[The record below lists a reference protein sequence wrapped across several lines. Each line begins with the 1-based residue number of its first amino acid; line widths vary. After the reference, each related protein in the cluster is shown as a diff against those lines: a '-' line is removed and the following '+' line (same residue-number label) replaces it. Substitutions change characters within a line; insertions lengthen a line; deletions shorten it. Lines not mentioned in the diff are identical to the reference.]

1 MTDPVVAQAPVDVE
15 DRFRLLVSAV
25 SDYAIYMLSPEGI
38 VSSWNTGAQRF
49 KGYTGVE
56 IIGQHFSRFY
66 TPEDQRAGMPARAL
80 RRALEEGKFED
91 EGWRVRKDGSHFWA
105 SIVVDPVRDA
115 AGRLVGFAKITR
127 DITERK
133 RAAEALHTSEER
145 FRLLVQG
152 VTDYAIYMLSPE
164 GLITN
169 WNVGAER
176 IKGYSESE
184 VINTH
189 FSRFYTPDDAAAG
202 VPQRALATAAAEGRF
217 EAEGWRMRKD
227 GSRFWAHVVI
237 DSIRNSLGEL
247 IGFAKVTRDITERQ
261 RAQLALEK
269 AKEALFQSQKVE
281 AIGKLTG
288 GVAHDFNNL
297 LSVMLNGVEL
307 LKKRLRDPDDL
318 RTLDAMERAGK
329 RGATLTRQLLTFARQ
344 QPLDPKRHSVNEVLL
359 SFEAV
364 LRRAN
369 RADVGFELQLASNLP
384 LVLVDAPQVEAAVLN
399 LIVNARDATPDGGAI
414 TLRTDEVQLD
424 DGMVGALK
432 AGRYVTIS
440 VSDTGAGMAPD
451 VLKRAVEPFFTT
463 KPIGAGTGLGLSQT
477 FGLMQQSGG
486 DLAIAST
493 PGRGTCVT
501 MYFPALPDQQA
512 SAVAVSTRSE
522 TALVVDDQEDVLA
535 MAAELFRSMGY
546 DVLLAN
552 NGVEAL
558 QILKRTPEVDVLFT
572 DVMMPQ
578 MTGVELAR
586 EARALRPGVKIILAS
601 GYSAPA
607 AGVASLD
614 DDSVQF
620 VSKPYSLSQIMRQLR
635 SPNRH

>member
-1 MTDPVVAQAPVDVE
+1 MPASPSTTPLPLDE

-49 KGYTGVE
+49 KGYTEAE
-56 IIGQHFSRFY
+56 IVGKHFSRFY
-66 TPEDQRAGMPARAL
+66 TPADQQAGLPARAL
-80 RRALEEGKFED
+80 RRARTEGKFEG

-105 SIVVDPVRDA
+105 SVVVDPVRDGE
-115 AGRLVGFAKITR
+115 GRLVGFAKITR

-169 WNVGAER
+169 WNSGAER
-176 IKGYSESE
+176 IKGFSESE

-189 FSRFYTPDDAAAG
+189 FSRFYTPEDAQQDM
-202 VPQRALATAAAEGRF
+202 PRKALETAAAVGRY
-217 EAEGWRMRKD
+217 ESEGWRLRRD
-227 GSRFWAHVVI
+227 GTRFWAHVVI
-237 DSIRNSLGEL
+237 DTIHNSLGEL
-247 IGFAKVTRDITERQ
+247 IGFAKITRDISERR
-261 RAQLALEK
+261 RAAVALEK
-269 AKEALFQSQKVE
+269 AQEALFQSQKVE

-307 LKKRLRDPDDL
+307 LKQRLRDPEDL
-318 RTLDAMERAGK
+318 RTLDAMQRAGK
-329 RGATLTRQLLTFARQ
+329 RGATLTHQLLTFARQ
-344 QPLDPKRHSVNEVLL
+344 QPLDQKKHSVNEVLL

-369 RADVGFELQLASNLP
+369 RAGIDFDLQLGQGLP
-384 LVLVDAPQVEAAVLN
+384 MVMVDAPQVEAAVLN

-414 TLRTDEVQLD
+414 TLRTALQTLA
-424 DGMVGALK
+424 DGEVGALK

-440 VSDTGAGMAPD
+440 VSDTGTGMAPD
-451 VLKRAVEPFFTT
+451 VIQRAVEPFFTT
-463 KPIGAGTGLGLSQT
+463 KPVGMGTGLGLSQT
-477 FGLMQQSGG
+477 FGLVQQSGG
-486 DLAIAST
+486 DLVIDSA
-493 PGRGTCVT
+493 PGKGACVT
-501 MYFPALPDQQA
+501 LYFPALADDAPGEAADLE
-512 SAVAVSTRSE
+512 RSE
-522 TALVVDDQEDVLA
+522 TALVVDDQEDVLV

-546 DVLLAN
+546 EVLVAN

-558 QILKRTPEVDVLFT
+558 QILNRAPSVDVLFT

-578 MTGVELAR
+578 MTGVELAHA
-586 EARALRPGVKIILAS
+586 ARALRPALKIILAS
-601 GYSAPA
+601 GYSGPA
-607 AGVASLD
+607 RGTDNAGTDAF
-614 DDSVQF
+614 QF
-620 VSKPYSLSQIMRQLR
+620 VAKPYSLSQIMRQLR
-635 SPNRH
+635 MPDTA